1 MKLMVIAD
9 FPLGKIR
16 REGKNFQID
25 LTPIP
30 FTRIAEL
37 QDMSHLWALLL
48 HPML

>member
-16 REGKNFQID
+16 REGENIQIY
-25 LTPIP
+25 LTRSPSL
-30 FTRIAEL
+30 EL
-37 QDMSHLWALLL
+37 QDMSHTWALLL